1 MTNLLLPITRTC
13 RLLESST
20 AALRLS
26 FIPKAIT
33 PVRQRSAKA
42 ARLFGLI
49 MIVMVSA
56 WDMDAMRIHI
66 AARSWYTLAFVA
78 LFLVVHVSDYLT
90 VGRLVNRIDPFILAT
105 IDGAVPVHALR
116 EEEREDE
123 VTYLPRYGWQR
134 FFSLWQPQLSPIPR
148 QATAKLYTFTAV
160 TTTAAQV
167 SGAPYPVAQQHFIV
181 EAE

>member
-13 RLLESST
+13 RLPRPS
-20 AALRLS
+20 AATPRLS
-26 FIPKAIT
+26 SFLKAIR
-33 PVRQRSAKA
+33 PVRYRSAKA

-49 MIVMVSA
+49 MILMVSA

-90 VGRLVNRIDPFILAT
+90 VGRLVNRIDSFILAT

>member
-1 MTNLLLPITRTC
+1 
-13 RLLESST
+13 
-20 AALRLS
+20 
-26 FIPKAIT
+26 
-33 PVRQRSAKA
+33 
-42 ARLFGLI
+42 

-90 VGRLVNRIDPFILAT
+90 VGRLVNRVDSLLLAAIDHA
-105 IDGAVPVHALR
+105 APVHVLR
-116 EEEREDE
+116 EEKLRAEKLRKEKLEDG
-123 VTYLPRYGWQR
+123 VARLPRYAWQR
-134 FFSLWQPQLSPIPR
+134 FLSLWQPQPSPVPR